1 MNVSQQNIDDI
12 NAVISVEIVKADYQ
26 DNVEKALRNYR
37 QKANIPG
44 FRKGMVPM
52 GMIKKMFEKS
62 ILAEEINK
70 QVSEKLFGYIREN
83 KLNILGEPLPNESQE
98 KIDFETQEDFN
109 FKFDVALAPKID
121 VNISK
126 KDKVDYYQL
135 QVDDDM
141 VQKQID
147 AFASRFGTQV
157 KADEVGE
164 KDMLKA
170 KLTELDENGKAK
182 EGGIV
187 VESTILSPAYFK
199 NDEQKAKFMGAKVND
214 KVVFNP
220 FASSDGNDAELSS
233 MLHIE
238 KDKVADM
245 KSDFEATIL
254 EITGFKPAEMNQEF
268 FDNVLGADKAK
279 TEDEFRA
286 QVKEMIAGQMVGES
300 DYKFG
305 IDARKVV
312 EDKVGD
318 IVLPE
323 AFLKRWLLTTGENKT
338 PETVD
343 ADFAAMVPDL
353 KWHLIKEEIV
363 RKFEIK
369 VEEADIMDMAKKATK
384 AQFAQYGMMNVPEE
398 MLENYA
404 KEMLKTKESVRG
416 IIDRATEEKILNTI
430 KENVTLK
437 TKEISPDD
445 FYKMFETK

>member
-12 NAVISVEIVKADYQ
+12 NAIISIDIVKADYS
-26 DNVEKALRNYR
+26 DNVEKTLRSYR

-52 GMIKKMFEKS
+52 GMIKKMFGKS

-83 KLNILGEPLPNESQE
+83 NLNILGEPLPDEAQE
-98 KIDFETQEDFN
+98 KIDFDNQEDFT
-109 FKFDVALAPKID
+109 FKFDIALAPKID
-121 VNISK
+121 VNIG
-126 KDKVDYYQL
+126 KDDQIDYYQL
-135 QVDDDM
+135 QVNDDM
-141 VQKQID
+141 LQKQID
-147 AFASRFGTQV
+147 AFASRFGTQIQV
-157 KADEVGE
+157 EEAGE

-170 KLTELDENGKAK
+170 KLTELDENGQAK
-182 EGGIV
+182 EGGV
-187 VESTILSPAYFK
+187 SVSSTILSPVYFK
-199 NDEQKAKFMGAKVND
+199 NDEQKTKFAGVKVGD

-220 FASSDGNDAELSS
+220 YASSDGSEAELAS
-233 MLHIE
+233 MLRIDKE
-238 KDKVADM
+238 KAADM
-245 KSDFEATIL
+245 KSDFEAEIL

-268 FDNVLGADKAK
+268 FDNVLGADKVK
-279 TEDEFRA
+279 TEEEFRA

-305 IDARKVV
+305 IDARKAI
-312 EDKVGD
+312 EEKVGE

-338 PETVD
+338 PESVD

-363 RKFEIK
+363 RKFGIK
-369 VEEADIMDMAKKATK
+369 VEEADIMNMAKKATK

-416 IIDRATEEKILNTI
+416 IIDRATEEKILDTI
-430 KENVTLK
+430 KENVTLN
-437 TKEISPDD
+437 TKEISPED
-445 FYKMFETK
+445 FYKLFETK